1 MQKNKKRK
9 GEEEPMEVDESPQ
22 NDEMPPRSGDGE
34 IDHIS
39 DDEEGGVRIGDIYI
53 PPAPKPALTFDT
65 TGPRLIITHIVND
78 NFKSYAGVQTLGPFH
93 KSFTAIIGP
102 NGSGKSN
109 VIDSMLFVFGYR
121 ASKIRSK
128 KISVLLHSSSKFPNV
143 QSASVAVH
151 FCQILEGEGEDFTVV
166 PGSEIV
172 VSRTAFK
179 DNSSFYTLNGKRVQF
194 KEVARMLQ
202 SHGIDLDHNRFLI
215 LQGEVEQIAMM
226 KPKALTEHESGMLE
240 YLEDIIGTS
249 RYKDPI
255 EKLAVRVEEYSE
267 MRKEKLNRVRLVEQE
282 KLKLEQPMREAVEQM
297 TLTNTALRTRNMLL
311 QKYIHETN
319 KIIELKNKEMEEL
332 KEALK
337 VIDDKLATLKTD
349 LDEKTGVLKQG
360 NKKYE
365 KLQKQKEELTEKLQS
380 SKKKFVSVQA
390 DNTQAGKK
398 KKNLEQL
405 LETEKGKLM
414 ELELIPEKNEREIK
428 DCEKLLE
435 KHRQSKKTMEEELQT
450 AMAGVRSKT
459 QQYQEVKDKLQAK
472 LIDLKKIVDEAKK
485 DFKLAE
491 SELKIYLS
499 TEVSEQEKLAKVK
512 ESYEKAVTDL
522 EEKKTLQNELST
534 KVPSEEK
541 QLSQQMAKLQA
552 LKQEETKIVAEAR
565 SLRATLEESKQAM
578 NANRSRGR
586 VLDSL
591 MREKNAGRLPGIFG
605 RLGDLGAI
613 DSKYDVAISTCCGA
627 LDNIVTDTVDTAQA
641 CVEFLKK
648 NDIGRATFIAL
659 DKQTHLQKY
668 YEKRVNYPENVPR
681 LFDLVQVK
689 DPRVLCAFYYSLRD
703 TLVANDLDQ
712 ASRLAYGSTR
722 YRVVTL
728 KGDVIETAG
737 GLHIITQHTHITP
750 KSTLLYSLRDTLVAN
765 DLDQASRLAYG
776 STRYRVV
783 TLKGDVIETAGTM
796 SGGGKTTMRGRMSSS
811 VTQDTREQDPSALR
825 ASEETLAELERRLTE
840 LRSEQVSLED
850 SVASLQRSTRTGKTT
865 LHKLSVELKSLTEQA
880 PLLKAQ
886 VKQQENKAKSSK
898 VDEKQKSKLEAVM
911 NTAEEKLDKAT
922 TDAGEVEKEVQGV
935 DAQISKVAGGKVK
948 DLTKS
953 VDELTKKIDKVS
965 TEITKLRVA
974 INTSVRNSK
983 KSKDK
988 IDQMEADLR
997 ETEKNIENY
1006 SNQKKQ
1012 LTLETSQL
1020 QKELEEVEE
1029 QISEGSGEFSDLK
1042 KEIAK
1047 LQSKENKVK
1056 AERLEANN
1064 AVGKMEKSIQDC
1076 RTKTPMWEK
1085 ELQSLKL
1092 EDPGI
1097 DGIPGV
1103 ERPAPLETHTP
1114 EELEDIAVEE
1124 LRGRLTAQKGRL
1136 AENKPNLQAI
1146 QDYKAKE
1153 ELYLKRAAEL
1163 DDITTKRNEM
1173 RTLFDQLKKKRSTD
1187 FLCGFNTITAKL
1199 KEMYQMITLG
1209 GDAELELVD
1218 SLDPFTEG
1226 IIFSVRPPNKS
1237 WKNISNLSGGEKTL
1251 SSLALVFALHYYKPT
1266 PLYVMDEIDAALD
1279 FKNVSIVANYI
1290 KERTKNAQFIIISL
1304 RYNMFEVSNR
1314 LVGIYKTED
1323 CTKSVTVDNKIPESN
1338 DNNVLKDID
1347 LKMVSNGNAL
1357 CA

>member
-166 PGSEIV
+166 PDSEIV

-282 KLKLEQPMREAVEQM
+282 KVKLEQPMREAVEQM

-319 KIIELKNKEMEEL
+319 KIIEVKNKEMEEL

-405 LETEKGKLM
+405 LESEKGKLM

-512 ESYEKAVTDL
+512 EAYEKAVNDL
-522 EEKKTLQNELST
+522 EEKKTLQKELST

-712 ASRLAYGSTR
+712 ASRLAYG
-722 YRVVTL
+722 
-728 KGDVIETAG
+728 A
-737 GLHIITQHTHITP
+737 
-750 KSTLLYSLRDTLVAN
+750 
-765 DLDQASRLAYG
+765 
-776 STRYRVV
+776 TRYRVV

-865 LHKLSVELKSLTEQA
+865 LQKLSVELKSLTEQA

-997 ETEKNIENY
+997 ETEKNIETY

-1076 RTKTPMWEK
+1076 RSKTPMWEK

-1136 AENKPNLQAI
+1136 AESKPNLQAI